1 MCFFIF
7 GGSIIQWMKTIYYL
21 YVRFNGLK
29 FVRSGYHRR
38 LQSLVEFVMLN
49 LQFPVSCFVDHCLSF
64 SSFFLWQLYYLS
76 FFPKNETIQWP
87 KTDNTMAKNRQY
99 NGQKQTTQWPKKNRQ
114 YNGQKQ
120 TIQWPTRNK
129 RQKNKQRSTK
139 TLHRNQRQMIDSY

>member
-87 KTDNTMAKNRQY
+87 KTDNTMAKNRQH
-99 NGQKQTTQWPKKNRQ
+99 NGQRKTDNTMAKNRQ
-114 YNGQKQ
+114 YNGQQETKDKRTNNDLQ
-120 TIQWPTRNK
+120 KHYIETKGKWSTPTK
-129 RQKNKQRSTK
+129 S
-139 TLHRNQRQMIDSY
+139 LE